1 MSQLEVCL
9 SKDPDFTLNSQ
20 YHRFSKLMR
29 GSFSDI
35 FTAQSL
41 KDGSL
46 VIVKA
51 PKKSAH
57 SLIEIS
63 KEAIF
68 LLKLQSFNFVPKVLY
83 LQANEECE
91 ALVLEKL
98 GDSLEQLKRNYN
110 NFSLKTTV
118 IIAIQML
125 NILEKMHSLGILHR
139 DIKPSNILTGTQDR
153 NSQLFL
159 IDFDI
164 ATSSSNQ
171 FTCTASNQGE
181 IFIGTKIFAS
191 RKAHRG
197 GCFSRKDDLESLLL
211 TLIYLYQ
218 GKLPWC
224 QSNCGILALGD
235 LKNKFLKGKF
245 FEGLPKEFGCFFEYL
260 EKIDD
265 EMIPDYEYIREL
277 FKSMAARFDIDFKDF
292 CCEWDKKK
300 KMSDESADASEISQ
314 QLSNSEN
321 EVEIQDDEEEISIE
335 KKMLGF
341 NKLISQ
347 NAGKFMSYTKKN
359 STYMK
364 DFKNIFLKCQN
375 EGKP

>member
-1 MSQLEVCL
+1 MSQLEACL
-9 SKDPDFTLNSQ
+9 SKDPNFTLNSQ
-20 YHRFSKLMR
+20 YHQFSKMAK

-35 FTAQSL
+35 FTAKSM

-51 PKKSAH
+51 PKKTVH
-57 SLIEIS
+57 SHIEIS

-68 LLKLQSFNFVPKVLY
+68 LLKLQSCNFVPKVLY

-98 GDSLEQLKRNYN
+98 GNSLEQLKQNYN

-125 NILEKMHSLGILHR
+125 SILEKIHSFGILHR
-139 DIKPSNILTGTQDR
+139 DIKPSNILTGNKGN
-153 NSQLFL
+153 NSQIFL

-164 ATSSSNQ
+164 AASFSNE
-171 FTCTASNQGE
+171 FACTASNQGE
-181 IFIGTKIFAS
+181 IFIGTKFFAS
-191 RKAHRG
+191 RKAHKG
-197 GCFSRKDDLESLLL
+197 GCLSRKDDLESLLF

-235 LKNKFLKGKF
+235 LKNQILKGKF
-245 FEGLPKEFGCFFEYL
+245 FAGLPKEFGCFFEYL

-265 EMIPDYEYIREL
+265 ATIPDYEYLRDL
-277 FKSMAARFDIDFKDF
+277 FKLMAERFGIDFKDF
-292 CCEWDKKK
+292 CCEWDKKQK
-300 KMSDESADASEISQ
+300 SENENTNVSE
-314 QLSNSEN
+314 LSTSEN
-321 EVEIQDDEEEISIE
+321 EVEIQEDEEEISIE
-335 KKMLGF
+335 AKMLGF
-341 NKLISQ
+341 NKLASQ
-347 NAGKFMSYTKKN
+347 NAGKFMSHTKKN
-359 STYMK
+359 PSFMK
-364 DFKNIFLKCQN
+364 DFKNIFLKCQH